1 MKIALISTP
10 FFGVPP
16 PGYSGL
22 EQVIW
27 DLACALAELGEKVV
41 VFAPGNKNPPKGFL
55 CKTGE
60 PLTDVNVNWLEKEME
75 MYQAYRDKLGDF
87 DIIHS
92 HNWFSAEY
100 LYKQEHPDA
109 KVCHTHHGHM
119 LWRSK
124 PPGVEKL
131 NLIAIS
137 KYMAFE
143 YSKQFSMEVEHVY
156 NGINLERYPF
166 QREKGDRL
174 LFVGRISTAKR
185 PDIAIEVAKRV
196 GMKLDVVGGT
206 FVPNKGYVEGIRRLC
221 EQNDFGFYPD
231 APHEKKIE
239 LMQNAKILLF
249 PSMMNEPFGLC
260 AVEAMACGTPV
271 IATKDGA
278 IPEIVEEGKVGF
290 TCYSI
295 DEMCEAVKRIDG
307 IKPED
312 CRMHAEKFSREA
324 MGENYLKLY
333 KSILN
338 NGEW

>member
-22 EQVIW
+22 EQVVW
-27 DLACALAELGEKVV
+27 DEACALAELGEKVV

-55 CKTGE
+55 CRTGE

-75 MYQAYRDKLGDF
+75 MYQAYKDKLGDF
-87 DIIHS
+87 DVVHG
-92 HNWFSAEY
+92 HGWFGCEY

-137 KYMAFE
+137 RHMAFE
-143 YSKQFSMEVEHVY
+143 YSKIFQTEVEYCY

-166 QREKGDRL
+166 KQDKGDRL

-185 PDIAIEVAKRV
+185 PDIAIEIAKRV

-206 FVPNKGYVEGIRRLC
+206 FVPDRGYVEGIRRLC
-221 EQNDFGFYPD
+221 EQNGFGFYPD
-231 APHEKKIE
+231 VPHEKKIE
-239 LMQNAKILLF
+239 LMQNAKALLF
-249 PSMMNEPFGLC
+249 PSMMGEPFGLV
-260 AVEAMACGTPV
+260 AVESMACGTPV
-271 IATKDGA
+271 VATKDGA

-290 TCYSI
+290 TCYSL
-295 DEMCEAVKRIDG
+295 DEMCEAVRKVDG
-307 IKPED
+307 VRPQD
-312 CRMHAEKFSREA
+312 CRKHAEKFSREN
-324 MGENYLKLY
+324 MGQNYLKLY
-333 KSILN
+333 QSILR
-338 NGEW
+338 GDEW